1 MHTCSLRIV
10 CGGHLRYNIGFDR
23 GDLPRFT
30 LTILRRILLDIARL
44 AACSGKESNGST
56 FKVPEMARVTVE
68 DCLENVGNRFDLV
81 MIASKRA
88 RQIATGGKEP
98 LVKED
103 GDKPT
108 VIALREIKENLIND
122 DILRETEE
130 AEENFEHEMDL
141 VVSGETETGGM
152 TQHQGLGA
160 FRRSE
165 SYQNDAEA
173 IAPPPAASE
182 EQPSEPAAAAP
193 ADDLDTDALIRALQA
208 ASNAEPDAPASE

>member
-1 MHTCSLRIV
+1 
-10 CGGHLRYNIGFDR
+10 
-23 GDLPRFT
+23 
-30 LTILRRILLDIARL
+30 
-44 AACSGKESNGST
+44 
-56 FKVPEMARVTVE
+56 MARVTVE

-108 VIALREIKENLIND
+108 VIALREIKDKLIND

-141 VVSGETETGGM
+141 AVSGESDTGGM

-165 SYQNDAEA
+165 SYQSDAEA
-173 IAPPPAASE
+173 VGGSIAPAPAATE
-182 EQPSEPAAAAP
+182 ESSEPAAAAA

-208 ASNAEPDAPASE
+208 ASNAEPDAPGSE